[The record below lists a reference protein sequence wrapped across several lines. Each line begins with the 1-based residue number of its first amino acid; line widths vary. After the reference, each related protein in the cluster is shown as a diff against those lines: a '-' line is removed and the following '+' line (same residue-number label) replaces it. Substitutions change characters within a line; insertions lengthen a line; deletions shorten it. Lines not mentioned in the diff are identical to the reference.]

1 MRVIERA
8 VTIGAPPARVWAVLT
23 DFDRYPEWNPFIP
36 AITGERREGARLS
49 VRLAPPGGRAMT
61 IRPTLRAVDE
71 ERRLAW
77 LGRLGLPGIFDGEHE
92 FVLTPDGDGTH
103 FVQRET
109 FRGALVPLTGRTIDR
124 AAQGFDDMNR
134 ALAARAT
141 GA

>member
-8 VTIGAPPARVWAVLT
+8 ITVSAPAGRVWSVLT
-23 DFDRYPEWNPFIP
+23 DFAGYQEWNPFMPRIEG
-36 AITGERREGARLS
+36 ALEVGARLS
-49 VRLAPPGGRAMT
+49 VRLAPPGGRAITM
-61 IRPTLRAVDE
+61 RPTVVTVE
-71 ERRLAW
+71 PERRFSW
-77 LGRLGLPGIFDGEHE
+77 LGRLGVPGIFDGEHE
-92 FVLTPDGDGTH
+92 FVLTPEGDGTR

-109 FRGALVPLTGRTIDR
+109 FRGVLVPLTRRTIDR